1 MNYMQKIINKTLK
14 NSIKENINII
24 IHLNQRVFLIYDI
37 RKLKEKNSVI
47 SVPNKILV
55 DTKNFKNQIN
65 KKDL

>member
-47 SVPNKILV
+47 SVHNKILV
-55 DTKNFKNQIN
+55 DTKNFKN
-65 KKDL
+65 

>member
-55 DTKNFKNQIN
+55 DTKNFKN
-65 KKDL
+65 